1 MSSRPMTRGITR
13 KLQTMN
19 TSVNTTS
26 LRKSV
31 ADMKRN
37 TRRLAKAAK
46 KYESMKGT
54 RKQMQQSRFMLHR
67 IKQSQYNLRQEI
79 AKQQAAANAAEKAE
93 ANALRTQKAAAKAAA
108 AAEKEAAEAAA
119 KAAKLAAKAA
129 KDAAKASANSN
140 ANALLATI
148 LNKSRSNQEAEF
160 NIAGFGHQ
168 ALQNALARLPKE
180 EANAV
185 ASSPVP
191 STQLSSLKKKAAA
204 LTNAANAVAAQDPEL
219 GLSPRTHAELNML
232 SGRLQRV
239 NLKNNNW
246 GGEGGPS
253 YGSNGLG
260 TPVNRSYA
268 KNLVR
273 GYENPS
279 QEEYP

>member
-1 MSSRPMTRGITR
+1 MTRGTTR

-19 TSVNTTS
+19 NSGVNTTS

-46 KYESMKGT
+46 RFESMKGT
-54 RKQMQQSRFMLHR
+54 RKEMQQSRFMLHR

-79 AKQQAAANAAEKAE
+79 AKQQAAANAAEKAA
-93 ANALRTQKAAAKAAA
+93 ANAMKAQKAAAQAAAASEKEAAA
-108 AAEKEAAEAAA
+108 AAA
-119 KAAKLAAKAA
+119 KASKLAAKAA
-129 KDAAKASANSN
+129 KEAAKASANSN
-140 ANALLATI
+140 ANALLATL

-185 ASSPVP
+185 EELIPV
-191 STQLSSLKKKAAA
+191 SATQLSSLKKKAAA
-204 LTNAANAVAAQDPEL
+204 LTNAANAVAEQDPEL

-232 SGRLQRV
+232 SGRLQHV
-239 NLKNNNW
+239 NLKNTNW
-246 GGEGGPS
+246 GGESGPS
-253 YGSNGLG
+253 YGSTGVG
-260 TPVNRSYA
+260 TPVNKSYA

-273 GYENPS
+273 GYERPN